1 MLVVSNT
8 SPLVNLAA
16 IGQGDLLGVLYG
28 QVIVPPAVQGEFAT
42 LRQRE
47 PRFASAVLPACVRVQ
62 PLSANAALHRATLAL
77 LLDDGEAETLALAV
91 DLRADLVLVD
101 ERAGNR
107 IAHRLN
113 LRPLGLIGVLIE
125 GKAKGHLPAIAP
137 LLDRL
142 ELEARFWLSPRVR
155 ALALQAAGEHPS

>member
-1 MLVVSNT
+1 VVVVSNT

-16 IGQGDLLGVLYG
+16 IGQADLLGVLYG
-28 QVIVPPAVQGEFAT
+28 EIIVPPAVQKEFAT

-62 PLSANAALHRATLAL
+62 PLSVSAALHGATLAL
-77 LLDDGEAETLALAV
+77 LLDDGEAETLALAI

-113 LRPLGLIGVLIE
+113 LRPQGLIGVLIE
-125 GKAKGHLPAIAP
+125 GKATGHLPAVAP

-142 ELEARFWLSPRVR
+142 EHEARFWLSPGIR
-155 ALALQAAGEHPS
+155 AKALQAAGEGNL